1 MLQFCFIH
9 SVVTDCPCNEK
20 RSDCPYLADYQFDI
34 IRELQFMDKALE
46 SPESERMKKG
56 MGMLKALRKY
66 FELGNLYC
74 RIKHHQ
80 KYEDKFHIY
89 QTNEHYRS
97 LGEYLL
103 QFEDNERDDNFRT
116 ADIKFGTL
124 IECKAKLD
132 EILKAYREND
142 ERQY

>member
-1 MLQFCFIH
+1 MLQFCFLQN
-9 SVVTDCPCNEK
+9 VVRDCPCSDKRTDCPLLTE
-20 RSDCPYLADYQFDI
+20 YQFDI
-34 IRELQFMDKALE
+34 VRELQFIQKALE
-46 SPESERMKKG
+46 SPDSENGKKG
-56 MGMLKALRKY
+56 IDMLKALLKY
-66 FELGNLYC
+66 FQEGNLYC

-103 QFEDNERDDNFRT
+103 QFEDNEREDTFRV

-124 IECKAKLD
+124 DECRAKLN
-132 EILKAYREND
+132 EILKDYRDKD